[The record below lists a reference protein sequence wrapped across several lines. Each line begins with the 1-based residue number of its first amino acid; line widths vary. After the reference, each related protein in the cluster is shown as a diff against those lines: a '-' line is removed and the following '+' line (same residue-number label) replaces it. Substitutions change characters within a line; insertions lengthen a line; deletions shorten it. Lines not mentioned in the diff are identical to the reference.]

1 LDIGLDAEDGV
12 GYNKGNTMNI
22 KATAISDVYILEQ
35 DVHKDIRGSFVK
47 TFQRGFFTALG
58 LECDFVESYY
68 TRSRE
73 DVIRGMHFQTPNQD
87 HAKLVT
93 VIQGTI
99 IDVILDIRRLSPT
112 YGQHVEIEL
121 SRENRRSIY
130 IPRGCAHG
138 FGTLS
143 DTAIAYYMVT
153 SEYAPTHDA
162 GIHYA
167 SFGYCWPIA
176 NPIVSE
182 RDRAH
187 PRLSDYTT
195 PF

>member
-1 LDIGLDAEDGV
+1 
-12 GYNKGNTMNI
+12 MNI
-22 KATAISDVYILEQ
+22 KPTAIANVYIIEQ
-35 DVHKDIRGSFVK
+35 DIHKDKRGSFVK
-47 TFQRGFFTALG
+47 TFQRGFFSTHG
-58 LECDFVESYY
+58 LECDFCENYY
-68 TRSRE
+68 TKSRE
-73 DVIRGMHFQTPNQD
+73 DVIRGMHFQTPPQD

-93 VIQGTI
+93 IIQGTI

-153 SEYAPTHDA
+153 SEYAPEQDA
-162 GIHYA
+162 GIRYD
-167 SFGYCWPIA
+167 SFGYRWPIA
-176 NPIVSE
+176 TPIVSD
-182 RDRAH
+182 RDMGH
-187 PRLSDYTT
+187 PAFSDYIT

>member
-1 LDIGLDAEDGV
+1 MKINSTV
-12 GYNKGNTMNI
+12 
-22 KATAISDVYILEQ
+22 ISGVYIIEQ
-35 DVHKDIRGSFVK
+35 DVHKDKRGSFVK
-47 TFQRGFFTALG
+47 TFQRNFFLTHG
-58 LECDFVESYY
+58 MECDFSENYY
-68 TRSRE
+68 TKSRE
-73 DVIRGMHFQTPNQD
+73 DVIRGMHFQIPPHD

-99 IDVILDIRRLSPT
+99 IHVILDIRRGSLT
-112 YGQHVEIEL
+112 YGQHVAIEL

-153 SEYAPTHDA
+153 SEYAPEHDV
-162 GIHYA
+162 GIRYD
-167 SFGYCWPIA
+167 SFGYRWPIA
-176 NPIVSE
+176 TPILSE
-182 RDRAH
+182 RDLAH
-187 PRLSDYTT
+187 PALSDYET